1 MASQAAFDAKSWGDE
16 FRGRK
21 VVLTGA
27 CGVLG
32 RWIAQAFANVGAR
45 LCLSDHREPALRGLG
60 DELGIAGN
68 GGLTHPTEL
77 ADATSVEQ
85 LVAAVHAAWGAPDI
99 VVNNAGVYPS
109 GFLIDIDAA
118 EWDRIFAVNLR
129 APFLLSRG
137 FAKLMIAERKT
148 GSIVN
153 ISSGAARKM
162 RRTVVPYCVS
172 KTALDRLTKGFAL
185 ELAEFGIRVNAVEP
199 GFAPGSTASPLTQ
212 AHVEATLGQI
222 PLGRGTTQ
230 ADLANAIL
238 FLCSEKAGY
247 VTGATLSVDGGNSI
261 GTLAVYQDKKR
272 PG

>member
-1 MASQAAFDAKSWGDE
+1 MASPTAFDAKSWGDE
-16 FRGRK
+16 FHGRK

-32 RWIAQAFANVGAR
+32 RWIADALARVGAR
-45 LCLSDHREPALRGLG
+45 LCLSDREEGALRRLG
-60 DELGIAGN
+60 DELGIGGN
-68 GGLTHPTEL
+68 GGLTHTTEL
-77 ADATSVEQ
+77 TDAASVEK
-85 LVAAVHAAWGAPDI
+85 LVSAVGGAWGAPDV

-129 APFLLSRG
+129 APFLIARG
-137 FAKLMIAERKT
+137 FAKQMIAARQP
-148 GSIVN
+148 GNIIN

-162 RRTVVPYCVS
+162 RRTVAPYCIS

-199 GFAPGSTASPLTQ
+199 GFAPGSTASPLTP

-230 ADLANAIL
+230 ADLASAIL
-238 FLCSEKAGY
+238 YLCSTRAGY
-247 VTGATLSVDGGNSI
+247 ITGATLSVDGGNSI
-261 GTLAVYQDKKR
+261 GSLAVYQEKKR